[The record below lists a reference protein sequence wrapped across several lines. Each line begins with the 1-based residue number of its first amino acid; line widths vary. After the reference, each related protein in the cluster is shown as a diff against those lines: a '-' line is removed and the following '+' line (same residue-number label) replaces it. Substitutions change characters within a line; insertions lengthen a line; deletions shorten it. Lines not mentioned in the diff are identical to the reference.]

1 MIYTVTCN
9 PALDYIIN
17 LDHLTPGAI
26 HRAGGQ
32 TVSCGGKGINVS
44 RMLRTLGVQ
53 SVALG
58 FVAGFT
64 GKAMEEE
71 LVRLGIRSDFVRL
84 THGMSR
90 INVKIRTDTETDING
105 TGPTVSYADFL
116 KAAQKAQHWFAN
128 DHVLESAPV
137 AAMEQK
143 ENRSIFVKTDYKIVQ
158 IQLDSILYLEGVKD
172 YVRIHTD
179 DGAIMTLMSMK
190 AMEDALPATRFIRV
204 HRSFI
209 VNLDRVTTIE
219 RNRIV
224 FGKVYIPI
232 TDSYKD
238 HFTEVISKRLL

>member
-1 MIYTVTCN
+1 MPRWNRRRIAAFLLKPITKSYKSSSIQFFI
-9 PALDYIIN
+9 L
-17 LDHLTPGAI
+17 
-26 HRAGGQ
+26 
-32 TVSCGGKGINVS
+32 KG
-44 RMLRTLGVQ
+44 
-53 SVALG
+53 
-58 FVAGFT
+58 
-64 GKAMEEE
+64 
-71 LVRLGIRSDFVRL
+71 
-84 THGMSR
+84 
-90 INVKIRTDTETDING
+90 
-105 TGPTVSYADFL
+105 
-116 KAAQKAQHWFAN
+116 
-128 DHVLESAPV
+128 
-137 AAMEQK
+137 
-143 ENRSIFVKTDYKIVQ
+143 
-158 IQLDSILYLEGVKD
+158 KD

>member
-1 MIYTVTCN
+1 MS
-9 PALDYIIN
+9 ALRCIVVDDEPLACDLIAGYVRQ
-17 LDHLTPGAI
+17 TPF
-26 HRAGGQ
+26 
-32 TVSCGGKGINVS
+32 
-44 RMLRTLGVQ
+44 L
-53 SVALG
+53 
-58 FVAGFT
+58 
-64 GKAMEEE
+64 E
-71 LVRLGIRSDFVRL
+71 LVGCYTNALSVIDALHSDANIDLLFLDIQMPQLSGMELPRLLPERVRVIFITAFEQYAL
-84 THGMSR
+84 EGFR
-90 INVKIRTDTETDING
+90 VDAIDYLLK
-105 TGPTVSYADFL
+105 PVSYADFL